1 MLSLA
6 YSCLKLSGGH
16 QLTPHTL
23 GSYFYMEEQEEKE
36 GNSLI
41 ANVVQMIILFWSLG
55 VISWSYFNPN
65 PTRQIDTTFAAGLL
79 SAVTAQYGLNIKK
92 NGDSKKKNNIG
103 NTPKIVDN
111 KNNKVGIK

>member
-1 MLSLA
+1 
-6 YSCLKLSGGH
+6 
-16 QLTPHTL
+16 
-23 GSYFYMEEQEEKE
+23 MEDQDEKE
-36 GNSLI
+36 GNGLI

-92 NGDSKKKNNIG
+92 NSDSKKKTSIG

-111 KNNKVGIK
+111 KDNKNVTQ

>member
-1 MLSLA
+1 
-6 YSCLKLSGGH
+6 
-16 QLTPHTL
+16 
-23 GSYFYMEEQEEKE
+23 MEDQDEKE
-36 GNSLI
+36 GNGLI

-92 NGDSKKKNNIG
+92 NSDSKKKGIIG
-103 NTPKIVDN
+103 KSPNIVDN
-111 KNNKVGIK
+111 KSNKNVTK

>member
-1 MLSLA
+1 
-6 YSCLKLSGGH
+6 
-16 QLTPHTL
+16 
-23 GSYFYMEEQEEKE
+23 MEDQEEKE
-36 GNSLI
+36 GNGLI

-92 NGDSKKKNNIG
+92 NSDSKKKKTIG
-103 NTPKIVDN
+103 NAANIVDN
-111 KNNKVGIK
+111 KNNKTVTK

>member
-1 MLSLA
+1 
-6 YSCLKLSGGH
+6 
-16 QLTPHTL
+16 
-23 GSYFYMEEQEEKE
+23 MEDQDEKE
-36 GNSLI
+36 GNGLI

-92 NGDSKKKNNIG
+92 NSDSKKKNSIG

-111 KNNKVGIK
+111 KDNKM

>member
-1 MLSLA
+1 
-6 YSCLKLSGGH
+6 
-16 QLTPHTL
+16 
-23 GSYFYMEEQEEKE
+23 MEDQDEKE
-36 GNSLI
+36 GNGLI

-92 NGDSKKKNNIG
+92 GGNGKNKKLKGKVN
-103 NTPKIVDN
+103 IVDN
-111 KNNKVGIK
+111 KDTNVGIK